1 MGVYMI
7 AFLIIFLVASGTASA
22 TKPEPVPTVKAIP
35 AETLAMGKAKGVA
48 TRKAGVLRIAYEG
61 KAVARF
67 TNIRPTECAG
77 DNTCSVWT
85 FDRLIRVFDRP
96 TGTVKTLALLVWF
109 NGENPEQF
117 VFVHWDGTLLFID
130 SDPVISAK
138 REWLSFGGDPDQDG
152 YFTVIDLTAPFGS
165 GVYRTSLHCVPQRFS
180 SETTL
185 MVACPSYDY
194 DTRTGKKFKAR
205 VDRIGDEWRLT
216 ALNVKF
222 KKDEESPKR
231 ISAKDAEPY
240 YSLKSEPEI
249 GYQKLTKQGN

>member
-1 MGVYMI
+1 MI
-7 AFLIIFLVASGTASA
+7 VLLIILLVASGTAAA
-22 TKPEPVPTVKAIP
+22 TKPEPVPTLKAIP

-48 TRKAGVLRIAYEG
+48 LRKAGVLSIAYEG
-61 KAVARF
+61 KTVARF

-77 DNTCSVWT
+77 NNTCSVWT

-109 NGENPEQF
+109 NGENPEMS
-117 VFVHWDGTLLFID
+117 VLVHSDGTLLLVD
-130 SDPVISAK
+130 SYPVLSAK
-138 REWLSFGGDPDQDG
+138 REWLCFGGDSDRGG
-152 YFTVIDLTAPFGS
+152 YFTVIDLKAPLGS
-165 GVYRTSLHCVPQRFS
+165 GVHRTNLQCVPQRFS

-185 MVACPSYDY
+185 MVACPSFD
-194 DTRTGKKFKAR
+194 DGTNTTKKFKAR

-231 ISAKDAEPY
+231 ISAKDAESY

-249 GYQKLTKQGN
+249 GYQKLTK